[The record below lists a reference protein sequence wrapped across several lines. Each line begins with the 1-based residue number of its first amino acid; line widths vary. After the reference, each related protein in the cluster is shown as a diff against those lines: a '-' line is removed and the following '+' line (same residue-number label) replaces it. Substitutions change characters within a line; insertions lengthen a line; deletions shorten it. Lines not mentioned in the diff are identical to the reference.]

1 MTDAGQDE
9 FEGLPQALQE
19 LVRQGMARHLADP
32 AGGEFIFHYALS
44 QAPEALPLYRVL
56 YKFCNR
62 RRRFDA
68 AYDFATQ
75 GLAVAARQAGLSED
89 WQDWTSAMVSGSDF
103 RLGSHLLLSLK
114 AMAFIEL
121 RRGRNDEA
129 DRLLERLTR
138 LDSSDGIGASVV
150 AALAAGIQG

>member
-1 MTDAGQDE
+1 MTDAVQDE

-129 DRLLERLTR
+129 ERLLERLAR